1 MGIWANSWSFFKIF
15 VPKTNQRTMS
25 QKLKAAITSVGGY
38 VPETKLTNFDLEKL
52 VDTNDEWIRSR
63 TGISERRIL
72 REPGKASSDMAVKAI
87 EEILRKKNLDPLEI
101 DCIICATVTPDM
113 VFPATAN
120 IIGDKIGAK
129 NAFGFDLG
137 AACSGFLFALTT
149 GASFVE
155 AGRYK
160 KVIVVGVDKM
170 SSIIDYTDRATCI
183 IFGDGAGA
191 VLLEPSADEDG
202 FQDSILKSDGSGR
215 AYLHLKAGGSLKPAS
230 IETVMAKEHYAF
242 QDGQPV
248 FKFAVTGMADVSA
261 ELLEKHHLS
270 GEDIAWLVPHQ
281 ANLRIIDATANRV
294 GLPKEKVMINIHKY
308 GNTTAAT
315 IPLCLWEWESQ
326 LKKGDNLILAAFG
339 GGFTWGAAWVKW
351 AY

>member
-1 MGIWANSWSFFKIF
+1 
-15 VPKTNQRTMS
+15 MS

-38 VPETKLTNFDLEKL
+38 VPETKLTNFDLEKM
-52 VDTNDEWIRSR
+52 VDTNDEWIKSR

-72 REPGKASSDMAVKAI
+72 KEPGKASSDMAVKAI
-87 EEILRKKNLDPLEI
+87 EEILQKKQLDPLDI

-191 VLLEPSADEDG
+191 VLLEPSAEEDG
-202 FQDSILKSDGSGR
+202 FQDSILKSDGSGS
-215 AYLHLKAGGSLKPAS
+215 AYLHLKAGGSLKPAT

-248 FKFAVTGMADVSA
+248 FKFAVKGMADVSA
-261 ELLEKHHLS
+261 ELLEKHNLT

-281 ANLRIIDATANRV
+281 ANLRIIDATADRV
-294 GLPKEKVMINIHKY
+294 GLPKEKVMINIQKY

-339 GGFTWGAAWVKW
+339 GGFTWGAAWIKW